1 LTCPAVQHDKN
12 NLKFAVD
19 QYYSI
24 LVKSF

>member
-19 QYYSI
+19 Q
-24 LVKSF
+24 